1 MRRIHPPVSD
11 PFFLYSMYTCMSSL
25 LSLRS
30 PLPISRSLSVKQS
43 CFSLV
48 YRNTSSFLG
57 FHNWDQERS
66 HMSRT
71 CSLVLSLS
79 TLVPVLPGNRTRPPT
94 CQSTFLLST
103 SQFRRRYPVSR
114 YWPQFFLQHYH
125 HISNYHSLLSSLH
138 IFHILV
144 PCATQK

>member
-1 MRRIHPPVSD
+1 MTYFDFFRVTVFDELPLVHSTGCD
-11 PFFLYSMYTCMSSL
+11 PYFFPLLALLFTGTSISSCTMSSE
-25 LSLRS
+25 
-30 PLPISRSLSVKQS
+30 
-43 CFSLV
+43 
-48 YRNTSSFLG
+48 NTSSFLG